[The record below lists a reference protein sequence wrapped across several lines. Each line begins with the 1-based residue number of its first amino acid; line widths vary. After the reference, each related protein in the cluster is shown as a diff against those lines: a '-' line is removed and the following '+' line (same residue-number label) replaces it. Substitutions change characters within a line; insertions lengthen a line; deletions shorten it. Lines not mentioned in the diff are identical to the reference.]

1 MNFATIIDIID
12 MLIIAATVLFVF
24 IIPPIKGYPKGEAF
38 TTQNLKEF
46 FLGYAYGYSQ
56 SVYKGF
62 VSNGKLRIGR
72 TLFQIAFTI
81 GVYLIGL
88 ELYAAAQVII
98 IALAAPL
105 SLFPEPKLSAMEK
118 IMLDLDI
125 SLKVH

>member
-1 MNFATIIDIID
+1 MNFATIIDIVD
-12 MLIIAATVLFVF
+12 MLLIAAIILFAFV
-24 IIPPIKGYPKGEAF
+24 IPLIKGYPKGEAF

-46 FLGYAYGYSQ
+46 FLGYAYGYSRAI
-56 SVYKGF
+56 YKSF

-72 TLFQIAFTI
+72 TLFQIAFI
-81 GVYLIGL
+81 AGVYLIGL

-118 IMLDLDI
+118 IMLDRDI
-125 SLKVH
+125 SLMVH